1 MLGQYFPAPGMLHQN
16 NNSLDKKKGRI
27 LIIDQDELTCEFL
40 SSIIK
45 LIGFE
50 CDMAKTVEQAF
61 EMLERCVFDLLITDW
76 HLPNTKELLQRSR
89 ERFPHIQTIL
99 MINHHQLFFEAMQLP
114 GATFIRKPFNFD
126 DIVQKIHQAFHS
138 RHLIQMET
146 QIQRLRHEI
155 FRF

>member
-1 MLGQYFPAPGMLHQN
+1 MLANHFSALVNPNQ

-27 LIIDQDELTCEFL
+27 LIIDQDELTCDFL

-50 CDMAKTVEQAF
+50 CAMAKTIEQAM
-61 EMLERCVFDLLITDW
+61 ELLEQTVFDLLITDW
-76 HLPNTKELLQRSR
+76 HLPQTREFLQQSL
-89 ERFPHIQTIL
+89 EKHPHLQTIL
-99 MINHHQLFFEAMQLP
+99 MVNRRQLFFEAMHLP
-114 GATFIRKPFNFD
+114 GATVIQKPFNFD
-126 DIVQKIHQAFHS
+126 DIVQKIHQAFHA
-138 RHLIQMET
+138 RNVQQMEN

>member
-1 MLGQYFPAPGMLHQN
+1 MLDQYFTAPGNLQN

-27 LIIDQDELTCEFL
+27 LIIDQDDLTCDFL

-50 CDMAKTVEQAF
+50 CEMARTVEQAF
-61 EMLERCVFDLLITDW
+61 EMLQDRVFDLLITDW
-76 HLPNTKELLQRSR
+76 HLPNTKEFLQRSL
-89 ERFPHIQTIL
+89 EKHPHIQTIL
-99 MINHHQLFFEAMQLP
+99 MINRRQLFFEAMNLP
-114 GATFIRKPFNFD
+114 GTTFVQKPFNFD

-138 RHLIQMET
+138 RNLQQMEN